1 MKRIPKWK
9 TVQRWKTS
17 GQALVLIIITFF
29 GLLFFLGLMIDLG
42 QIFLA
47 KGYLRRAADAASLA
61 AAGQFRQ
68 NRDIADMTNAAD
80 EVARMNGVA
89 PTSITVQTCD
99 STGGTDP
106 VLCPLPGDMPKKL
119 VRVTI
124 VMDYPLTFLTLLSL
138 YSVQLTETSVSEAA
152 SMDVVLVIDTS
163 ESMTFD
169 APFGG
174 GGSPKGA
181 DPRDASY
188 CNQHYSDADACE
200 PFKHVKTAA
209 LSFANKI
216 LDKDPLKEEDRLAI
230 VTFANGW
237 QQPPLG
243 TQVVPM
249 TASGWTNDY
258 AVAAN
263 AINDPTTGLKV
274 YDPGWA
280 CPWGLHEG
288 DVVPDPIPLGPC
300 RYYGDDGTY
309 WNLACPWCTDLD
321 NASGHHAGDPAG
333 ISAFTTTNIG
343 GALRLAGNQFAVD
356 KRPDALW
363 VVVLLTDGQANAT
376 FATYWDTGDIGNTK
390 IYPSWVD
397 PSLYDQLTANLPLG
411 FCPPAD
417 WVGPSDNPNR
427 RYCQD
432 GDVTTRHPVGNALYD
447 ADDFARDQGDFVSC
461 PANGTMPA
469 CNGTKGQG
477 AIIFAIGLG
486 NEILALDD
494 EAPLDQKPY
503 GGALLRYLS
512 AVGDDGNP
520 ATDPCA
526 TEPDYTKNCG
536 NYYWAQHGADLN
548 KIFEAIYAR
557 IFTRLTQ

>member
-1 MKRIPKWK
+1 MKRTPKWK

-17 GQALVLIIITFF
+17 GQALILIIITFF

-68 NRDIADMTNAAD
+68 NRDITDMTNAAD

-99 STGGTDP
+99 SMGGTDA

-124 VMDYPLTFLTLLSL
+124 VMDYPLTFLTLLNL

-174 GGSPKGA
+174 GPIGA

-188 CNQHYSDADACE
+188 CNDHYADAGACE

-209 LSFANKI
+209 LSFANQI
-216 LDKDPLKEEDRLAI
+216 LDKDPAKEEDRLAI

-237 QQPPLG
+237 QPPPLG

-263 AINDPTTGLKV
+263 AINDPATGLKV
-274 YDPGWA
+274 YDPGWP

-321 NASGHHAGDPAG
+321 NASGHHDGDLAG
-333 ISAFTTTNIG
+333 ISAFTTTDIG
-343 GALRLAGNQFAVD
+343 GALRLAGSQFAVD

-376 FATYWDTGDIGNTK
+376 FATYWDTGDIGNTN

-397 PSLYDQLTANLPLG
+397 PSLYDKLTANLPLG
-411 FCPPAD
+411 FCPDAD

-432 GDVTTRHPVGNALYD
+432 GDVTTRHGVHNALYD

-461 PANGTMPA
+461 PASGTMPA
-469 CNGTKGQG
+469 CHGTKGQG
-477 AIIFAIGLG
+477 AIIFTIGLG
-486 NEILALDD
+486 NEILAPDD
-494 EAPLDQKPY
+494 EAPPNQKPY
-503 GGALLRYLS
+503 GGSLLRYLA
-512 AVGDDGNP
+512 AVGDDGNS
-520 ATDPCA
+520 ATDPCS

-536 NYYWAQHGADLN
+536 NYFWAQHGTDLA
-548 KIFEAIYAR
+548 KVFEAIYSR